1 MKIALCF
8 RFAQTSL
15 TKQA

>member
-8 RFAQTSL
+8 RFAQTFL
-15 TKQA
+15 TKLA

>member
-8 RFAQTSL
+8 RFAQTFL